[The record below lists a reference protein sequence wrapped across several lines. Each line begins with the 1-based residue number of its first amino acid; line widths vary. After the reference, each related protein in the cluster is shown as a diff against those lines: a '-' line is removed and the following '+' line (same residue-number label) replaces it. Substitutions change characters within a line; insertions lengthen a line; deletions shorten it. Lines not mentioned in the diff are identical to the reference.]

1 MIAHLVCALFLV
13 VFYILQ
19 TTIFSQTQFVNGTA
33 DLILLFLAAWSLREE
48 VRNSWL
54 WAAVAG
60 LLISQVSAMPM
71 YAPLLGYLGVVG
83 ISKLLQRRVW
93 QAPIIAMFIV
103 TILGSIFQ
111 QAFFVI
117 ILQING
123 APISWE
129 QSLDAV
135 ILPSVLLNLMIALPM
150 YLLVNDVVARIFP
163 MEVEA

>member
-93 QAPIIAMFIV
+93 QAPILAMLIV
-103 TILGSIFQ
+103 TLLGSVFQ
-111 QAFFVI
+111 QALYVI